1 MSAAVLPTQPFGRP
15 LEFLAG
21 GSKQLYIDGQ
31 WTEACSGESFA
42 VHDPA
47 TGRQIATVAS
57 GDAADIDAAVAAA
70 RRAFDNGSWSELTPA
85 LRRKMLNALADE
97 IESHVDEISQLE
109 TLDNGMPL
117 SVSGWLASTAPAEC
131 LRYNAGWIDKIHGDT
146 PVVSSP
152 NHHAYTLKEP
162 IGVVGAITPWNAPM
176 LVAVGKL
183 APALAAG
190 CTVVLK
196 PAELT
201 PLSALYLAQLA
212 HKVGFPPGVINVVTG
227 FGHTAGKA
235 LSEHPDVDKIAF
247 TGSTAVGKQI
257 VHAATGNLKRVS
269 LELGGKSPVFIFA
282 DADVEQAAAGAAAG
296 IFALAG
302 QVCVAGSR
310 LYVEKSIFER
320 VLEAISAH
328 ARALRVGPGKDS
340 QTQMGPLVSDRQLS
354 RVMSYIETARSDGAE
369 VVTGGGRLG
378 TAGFF
383 LQPTVLAQTNR
394 TMRVVQEE
402 IFGPVICA
410 MPFDADEL
418 AEIARVGNDTT
429 YGLSAYIWTQ
439 KLSTA
444 HKLAKKLRAGTV
456 RINGGT
462 SLDNAIPFGGYKQSG
477 WGRENGREGVET
489 FLETKAVT
497 IQL

>member
-1 MSAAVLPTQPFGRP
+1 MSTAASAVRP
-15 LEFLAG
+15 SGLAHDFL
-21 GSKQLYIDGQ
+21 SRPKQLYIDGK
-31 WTEACSGESFA
+31 WVNSTSGETFP
-42 VHDPA
+42 VYDPA
-47 TGRQIATVAS
+47 TARQISAVAA
-57 GDAADIDAAVAAA
+57 GDTADIDAAVSAA
-70 RRAFDNGSWSELTPA
+70 RRAFDDGVWTDLSPAARRRMLTS
-85 LRRKMLNALADE
+85 LADE
-97 IESHVDEISQLE
+97 LESNVEEISQLE

-117 SVSGWLASTAPAEC
+117 SVAGWLASTAPAEC

-201 PLSALYLAQLA
+201 PLSALYLAELV

-235 LSEHPDVDKIAF
+235 LSEHPEVDKIAF

-257 VHAATGNLKRVS
+257 VRAATGNLKRVS
-269 LELGGKSPVFIFA
+269 LELGGKSPVFIFE
-282 DADVEQAAAGAAAG
+282 DADLEQAAAGAAAG

-310 LYVEKSIFER
+310 LYVQKSVFDR
-320 VLEAISAH
+320 VVQDISDH
-328 ARALRVGPGKDS
+328 ARALRVGPGRDG
-340 QTQMGPLVSDRQLS
+340 QTQMGPLVSQQQLS
-354 RVMSYIETARSDGAE
+354 RVMNYIDSGRSAGAE
-369 VVTGGGRLG
+369 IVTGGGRLG
-378 TAGFF
+378 TEGFF

-410 MPFDADEL
+410 MPFESEDL
-418 AEIARVGNDTT
+418 NEIAKIGNDTT

-439 KLSTA
+439 NIRTA
-444 HKLAKKLRAGTV
+444 HKLAKKLRTGTI

-462 SLDNAIPFGGYKQSG
+462 GLDNAIPFGGYKQSG